1 MMSDYL
7 EQLFALQPPGRALP
21 ADPQSVWGRLL
32 DALAQEPTRID
43 SRANDLTRESDPRQA
58 IELLPDWERVC
69 GLPGGCPISRDSS
82 LQPGAP
88 QWPNSPAWGQTA
100 AFYKN
105 LAALLDLEI
114 ESTEYKPFI
123 SGISRCGDR
132 LNGPYHVR
140 FCWSVVV
147 KGQRVTRFR
156 CGQSVCG
163 ERLRLRA
170 ARVDLECLIRL
181 YAPAHVVVIIGYEE
195 QSTGKLA

>member
-7 EQLFALQPPGRALP
+7 EQFFALQPPGRALP
-21 ADPQSVWGRLL
+21 ADPESVWGRLL
-32 DALAQEPTRID
+32 DALAQEPARID
-43 SRANDLTRESDPRQA
+43 SRADDLTRESDPRQA
-58 IELLPDWERVC
+58 IELLPDWGRVC
-69 GLPGGCPISRDSS
+69 GLPGDCPISWDSS
-82 LQPGAP
+82 LQARRAAVVAQLTGMG
-88 QWPNSPAWGQTA
+88 GQTA

-132 LNGPYHVR
+132 LNGLYDVR

-163 ERLRLRA
+163 ERLLDAFTPRRMWWSLSDMKSKQRIEQYE
-170 ARVDLECLIRL
+170 VC
-181 YAPAHVVVIIGYEE
+181 APLG
-195 QSTGKLA
+195 